1 MNIDFSV
8 LAVILF
14 GTLIIGIVSILSA
27 RGIWQRVLLFG
38 FYSGLCLYNGVGA
51 AYSDVP
57 NYYIIYY
64 FGFLISFAC
73 AFWLFRYFFTPLSV
87 RTGKVLRRTLS
98 KVDNSRL
105 WHSIVF
111 LSLFLHFISLI
122 YPEIK
127 LHQLISPP
135 TPDLRSAFSARWE
148 MQQIDILLKLVD
160 YIRILL
166 TPFFYIAL
174 FRYRHRVIRL
184 ILIIAMLLYF
194 QYVAKAYIG
203 RGRVLIEIG
212 IIGVGLWVY
221 YPKKRFHLT
230 ILALV
235 AIPFILVGSHFYA
248 IIRLGDTPIDITPTQ
263 AALKIVES
271 ETSFPRK
278 VGMPII
284 ESNQRV
290 DMKSYVTWIVTLPI
304 PKVLTGEIKGARV
317 NYEIS
322 EIVLGGTRGQPGWY
336 IVLPGLV
343 AESIYIFGNYFFWLH
358 AVFIAFLAV
367 LLIRLLE
374 KTPQLLFLKAFV
386 VVTFAYHLNRAGISG
401 PLPVVING
409 FLLFYVFV
417 FLCTFRLIKTTILPI
432 YHTDSSE

>member
-1 MNIDFSV
+1 MNIDFYV
-8 LAVILF
+8 LTVILI
-14 GTLIIGIVSILSA
+14 GTFIIGIVSILTA

-51 AYSDVP
+51 AYLDVP
-57 NYYIIYY
+57 NYYVIYY

-73 AFWLFRYFFTPLSV
+73 SFWLFRYFFTPLSV

-111 LSLFLHFISLI
+111 LFLFLHFIPLI

-135 TPDLRSAFSARWE
+135 RPDIRTAVIAKWGT
-148 MQQIDILLKLVD
+148 QQIDILLKLVD

-184 ILIIAMLLYF
+184 VLIIAMLLYF

-203 RGRVLIEIG
+203 RGTVLIEIG

-235 AIPFILVGSHFYA
+235 AIPFILVGSYFYA
-248 IIRLGDTPIDITPTQ
+248 IIRIGGTPIDIAPTQ
-263 AALKIVES
+263 AALKILER
-271 ETSFPRK
+271 EK
-278 VGMPII
+278 II
-284 ESNQRV
+284 TQ
-290 DMKSYVTWIVTLPI
+290 K
-304 PKVLTGEIKGARV
+304 
-317 NYEIS
+317 
-322 EIVLGGTRGQPGWY
+322 
-336 IVLPGLV
+336 
-343 AESIYIFGNYFFWLH
+343 
-358 AVFIAFLAV
+358 
-367 LLIRLLE
+367 
-374 KTPQLLFLKAFV
+374 
-386 VVTFAYHLNRAGISG
+386 
-401 PLPVVING
+401 
-409 FLLFYVFV
+409 
-417 FLCTFRLIKTTILPI
+417 
-432 YHTDSSE
+432 